1 MSKAVYDERLWR
13 RSTVNS
19 QRHVLKDFA
28 GLTFDVSIEWLEP
41 TKSSFELLICA
52 KGAPAERDRWQRA
65 FQRWCDLHG
74 QRAEVIRGNVR
85 TNRTATR
92 TVFLCVPSISVF
104 LFQWIGSEWRRHAL
118 EEQFPSSEI
127 QAWEIAALREQVA
140 NLSDGFRLPTRGSPG
155 VRDMPR
161 RRQRAYSSRLT
172 AFSRV

>member
-1 MSKAVYDERLWR
+1 MSKADSRERLWR
-13 RSTVNS
+13 RLAVNS
-19 QRHVLKDFA
+19 QRHVLKDFS

-52 KGAPAERDRWQRA
+52 KGARADRDRWQRA

-74 QRAEVIRGNVR
+74 QRPEVIRGNVR

-92 TVFLCVPSISVF
+92 TVFLCVPSIAVF

-118 EEQFPSSEI
+118 EEQVPSSEI

-140 NLSDGFRLPTRGSPG
+140 NLSDGLRLPTRDSPG
-155 VRDMPR
+155 RMDVPR

-172 AFSRV
+172 AFSRI